1 MVHQGNQEL
10 QFKSNGENKDE
21 TILSASQYSENSF
34 HLNEQNNQL
43 DDTILTVQQMYF
55 DAVDKYKN
63 IKGHIYILYMLLIL
77 ILITVYSATN
87 EQNSDSDMK
96 QVNLNINVAED
107 FQSYLESNQEEF
119 QFNFTSIF
127 IEYQKIQFE
136 NTQSSSIRYYIS
148 LFDKYVFGQVQ
159 DGQVINQYE
168 EMILN
173 QCIQDHEQMKQEIID
188 NIDALKKMK
197 VQNDLEE
204 IIVLKQEIEE
214 MKQYLIFRNS
224 TLNFMNFIQ
233 NKTTNYYDYY
243 QYTFEKVNILSNQI
257 DKLDFDIVRNELDI
271 VNRNIIIVEQ
281 RSIEEENQILKEC
294 MKEIIT
300 KNTQKLSK
308 TDKDLLFEKYI
319 YEENELRLKVLE
331 KRIYLQ
337 NRKSKLISSLQNYKN
352 TYQEGVKDLINNLIE
367 SYFKCIRQD

>member
-1 MVHQGNQEL
+1 MVPQDNQD
-10 QFKSNGENKDE
+10 KYSNNNSANKDE
-21 TILSASQYSENSF
+21 TILSASYQQENSF
-34 HLNEQNNQL
+34 YLNEQGKQI
-43 DDTILTVQQMYF
+43 DEKILTVQQMYF
-55 DAVDKYKN
+55 DAVDTYKN
-63 IKGHIYILYMLLIL
+63 LKGHIYILYLLLIL

-107 FQSYLESNQEEF
+107 FQSYLESNDQEF

-168 EMILN
+168 QQILN
-173 QCIQDHEQMKQEIID
+173 QCIQDHQQMKQEIID
-188 NIDALKKMK
+188 NIDLLKKMK

-224 TLNFMNFIQ
+224 TLNFMSFIQ
-233 NKTTNYYDYY
+233 NRSTNYYDYY
-243 QYTFEKVNILSNQI
+243 QYTFEKVNILGNQI
-257 DKLDFDIVRNELDI
+257 DNLDFDIIRNELDM

-281 RSIEEENQILKEC
+281 RSIEEENKILTQC
-294 MKEIIT
+294 MKDIII
-300 KNTQKLSK
+300 KNNQKLSK

-337 NRKSKLISSLQNYKN
+337 NRKSKLLQSLQNYRQI
-352 TYQEGVKDLINNLIE
+352 YQEGVKDLINNLIE
-367 SYFKCIRQD
+367 SYFKCIRED